1 MIYANV
7 LGVRMNPLN
16 ESDVTLMVVKF
27 LCVACVAAIAL
38 GFACWRL
45 SRRKDGIV
53 PVRRKK
59 SSEVA
64 FDEWLHHGHHA

>member
-1 MIYANV
+1 
-7 LGVRMNPLN
+7 MNPLN

-64 FDEWLHHGHHA
+64 FNKWLNHGHHDLSHS